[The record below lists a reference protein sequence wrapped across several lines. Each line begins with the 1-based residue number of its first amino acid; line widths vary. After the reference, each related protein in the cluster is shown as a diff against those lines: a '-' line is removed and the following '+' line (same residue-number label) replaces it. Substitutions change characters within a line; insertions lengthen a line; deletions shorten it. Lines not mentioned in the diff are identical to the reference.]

1 MDAVIYAKVYKF
13 RVLLVNG
20 LSLRFDEPATKQ
32 MPVLVFADLVREEFD
47 KMKKSDKIRRSID
60 WDSADLCLI
69 DIFEKRFKDLIFV

>member
-1 MDAVIYAKVYKF
+1 MDAAKVYKF
-13 RVLLVNG
+13 RVLLANG
-20 LSLRFDEPATKQ
+20 LSLRVDEPATKQ